1 MNGVKVK
8 EGEAGDVGV
17 CVYVRERGRR
27 RDGRRGRSRENRNL
41 QREGENRKEQIQKKR
56 EILRERNRNEREKI
70 QSRSESGSS
79 PMPEAVLTSLVHDV
93 KQSGVGGGPGEHACA
108 HTGQATEP
116 PCQGKHV
123 SPGTGM
129 SRLLSPP
136 AAQDLQAFE
145 MQD

>member
-1 MNGVKVK
+1 M
-8 EGEAGDVGV
+8 
-17 CVYVRERGRR
+17 RERRFR
-27 RDGRRGRSRENRNL
+27 ARG
-41 QREGENRKEQIQKKR
+41 K
-56 EILRERNRNEREKI
+56 
-70 QSRSESGSS
+70 SESGSS

-123 SPGTGM
+123 SPGMGM

-136 AAQDLQAFE
+136 ATQDLQAFE